1 VRDLD
6 DLIKRCGDACGYK
19 VTIVPVGTETG
30 IRDGTPEDDWTRLE
44 ELTVQARRVGMDCHS
59 TFADLVLAKPRISDE
74 VPYAVR
80 DLFVLV
86 EGHHHMS
93 YFDTKTKVW
102 NVDSL
107 TARGAL
113 MEIIYTICKRRLQ
126 LYTTSKWTESAAF
139 TPLDRSVSRYGNN
152 PFLSHVAA
160 VVQHRVRVAAEF
172 EFDPKESLRY
182 LKFQDRCFDR
192 DTEEFVDVRPD
203 MYITNTTGGPTRDST
218 SQESSTSPGRL
229 WTSVPSSPAS
239 KPPSPE

>member
-1 VRDLD
+1 
-6 DLIKRCGDACGYK
+6 
-19 VTIVPVGTETG
+19 
-30 IRDGTPEDDWTRLE
+30 
-44 ELTVQARRVGMDCHS
+44 MDCHS
-59 TFADLVLAKPRISDE
+59 TFADLVLAEPRISDE

-113 MEIIYTICKRRLQ
+113 MDIIYTICKRRLQ
-126 LYTTSKWTESAAF
+126 RYTTSKWTESAAF

-182 LKFQDRCFDR
+182 LKFLDRCFDR
-192 DTEEFVDVRPD
+192 DTEEFVDVRP
-203 MYITNTTGGPTRDST
+203 TCTSQTRLGGPTRNST
-218 SQESSTSPGRL
+218 SKGSSMTQGTL
-229 WTSVPSSPAS
+229 
-239 KPPSPE
+239 